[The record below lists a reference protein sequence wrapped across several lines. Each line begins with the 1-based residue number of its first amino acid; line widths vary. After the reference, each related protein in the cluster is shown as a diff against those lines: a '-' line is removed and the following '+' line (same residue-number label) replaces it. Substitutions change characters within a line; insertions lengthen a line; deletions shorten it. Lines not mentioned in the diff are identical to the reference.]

1 MNSPFYKIFVGMY
14 EKSTDTKSDVE
25 KLRKFGITPSIFKY
39 KDGYS
44 ILVGSTLKHEV
55 AENTMS
61 TLIKKGFNSFLEEP
75 N

>member
-1 MNSPFYKIFVGMY
+1 MNSPFYKIFVGIY

-44 ILVGSTLKHEV
+44 ILVGSTLKREV

-61 TLIKKGFNSFLEEP
+61 TLMKKGFNSFLEEP